1 MERKKN
7 DGIPRYQKI
16 ALDIATQI
24 VKRQY
29 RVGDRIYARSSLAS
43 RYHVSPETARR
54 AVCLLADMGIVEAEK
69 GSGVEILSVEA
80 AARYLQELTGVE
92 TMTQLRASIRAD
104 LEEQVRIA
112 AEIKDKVSELMD
124 RAERFQ
130 HLNPFNPFEITV
142 EAGSICDGRTLAEV
156 NFWQNT
162 TATVIAIAHG
172 GELMISPGA
181 STQMQAGDVVYFVG
195 DENAPARVDRFVKVG
210 A

>member
-1 MERKKN
+1 MLDLKLLQKHPEVVAKALADRHSNISVDAFLPMDER
-7 DGIPRYQKI
+7 
-16 ALDIATQI
+16 
-24 VKRQY
+24 
-29 RVGDRIYARSSLAS
+29 
-43 RYHVSPETARR
+43 RR
-54 AVCLLADMGIVEAEK
+54 AVLTEVETLKSKRNADSAEVARKKRAGEDASELLADLGKLSDRIKELDAEA
-69 GSGVEILSVEA
+69 S
-80 AARYLQELTGVE
+80 
-92 TMTQLRASIRAD
+92 
-104 LEEQVRIA
+104 
-112 AEIKDKVSELMD
+112 EIKDKVSELMD

-162 TATVIAIAHG
+162 TPTVIAIAHG

>member
-1 MERKKN
+1 M
-7 DGIPRYQKI
+7 
-16 ALDIATQI
+16 
-24 VKRQY
+24 
-29 RVGDRIYARSSLAS
+29 S
-43 RYHVSPETARR
+43 RRRPPRR

-92 TMTQLRASIRAD
+92 TMTQLRAAIRAD

-142 EAGSICDGRTLAEV
+142 EAGSICDGRTLAQV